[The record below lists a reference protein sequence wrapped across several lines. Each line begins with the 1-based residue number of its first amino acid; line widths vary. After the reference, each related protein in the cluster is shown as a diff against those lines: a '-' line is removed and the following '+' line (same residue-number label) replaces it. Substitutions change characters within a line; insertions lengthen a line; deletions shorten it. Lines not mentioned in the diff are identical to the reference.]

1 MQARPA
7 WSCPLLVPSG
17 SETASTALTS
27 AIFPYQ
33 VDFQSDHLAH
43 FSSSFASGGH
53 KNNPTS
59 HGFTA
64 FSGAEGL
71 NAGQPRTVLPDSCA
85 RDAVPDAIL
94 WHPPISFP
102 NAIPNGTRAASIVI
116 PSGGRNPKPRDLQSA
131 PAFIPCLVLK

>member
-71 NAGQPRTVLPDSCA
+71 NAAPPRTGSVGGIYRPGSVTGGGKGTYALMQ
-85 RDAVPDAIL
+85 IL
-94 WHPPISFP
+94 S
-102 NAIPNGTRAASIVI
+102 
-116 PSGGRNPKPRDLQSA
+116 SGRHKP
-131 PAFIPCLVLK
+131 